1 MDFAITED
9 QQALQELARRILS
22 EQVTHERLVSLEKQ
36 SDSVFDRDVW
46 RRLAD
51 AGLTGLAVPE
61 EHGGAGLGFLGL
73 ALVLEEVGRAVAPV
87 PAVPTLAIGALAIA
101 RHGTAEQQQRLLPG
115 VCDGSVVL

>member
-9 QQALQELARRILS
+9 QQALQGLARRILS

-36 SDSVFDRDVW
+36 SDTVFDREVW
-46 RRLAD
+46 RRLAE

-61 EHGGAGLGFLGL
+61 EHGGAGLGFLDL

-87 PAVPTLAIGALAIA
+87 PAVPTLVTAL
-101 RHGTAEQQQRLLPG
+101 
-115 VCDGSVVL
+115 VLAQHKGGR